1 MPEEL
6 GTEIARL
13 FLEQSAIKMRRMA
26 DYVSTCLNLLTEE
39 QVWLRSSE
47 NVNSVGNLVLHLC
60 GNVRQWIGHGI
71 GGQEDIRQRDAEFA
85 AKDGPKAEIAAL
97 FEKTVADGAA
107 VIRNL
112 SPERLTEH
120 ITPQGRE
127 VSVLDA
133 IYQVTGH
140 LQEHAGQIVFATK
153 QMTGRDLALYK
164 PQP

>member
-1 MPEEL
+1 MPD
-6 GTEIARL
+6 EIGRL
-13 FLEQSAIKMRRMA
+13 FLDHSTTKMKHMA
-26 DYVSTCLNLLTEE
+26 GHVSTCLALLSQE

-60 GNVRQWIGHGI
+60 GNIRQWIGYGI
-71 GGQEDIRQRDAEFA
+71 GGQDDIRHRDAEFA
-85 AKDGPKAEIAAL
+85 AKDGPKAELAVL
-97 FEKTVADGAA
+97 FEKTVADA
-107 VIRNL
+107 VAIISNL
-112 SPERLTEH
+112 SPGRLIER

-133 IYQVTGH
+133 IYQATGH

-164 PQP
+164 PKP